1 LKNIEA
7 NFAAKRSAMTFLFSS
22 SHYQMAAVHACEVR
36 ARAGIIAV
44 PI

>member
-1 LKNIEA
+1 
-7 NFAAKRSAMTFLFSS
+7 MTFYF
-22 SHYQMAAVHACEVR
+22 HRRNYQMAAVHAYEVR